1 MTTTTTSQSLDIAA
15 PSFQRRQRQRRD
27 WSHGSILLI
36 GFILVSGCSH
46 IFVLGM
52 MSVGNKPVSRSCCS
66 LADQNKRRRIN
77 DSKVNNQQYCSYSTF
92 SFALAS
98 SRRSRS
104 VSFPSSSTTKNSA
117 DWNVAHV
124 PLILVPGMKGTHLAF
139 PASSSSS
146 SSLGNNKNEAKGK
159 KRAWLTLANLLNF
172 PPRPDEDPDRS
183 LALPLEYNG
192 ETQLRGPLQPDGIV
206 EHLLEVRPGAAG
218 NNGNNKNGE
227 TEFLGL
233 DFFPFYGHATRHLSE
248 MNSRYQQHVDNHVVT
263 SPVTTQINGTS
274 DATSQNGEGEDGLEE
289 RWDSGKK
296 FARPTATFAYDWRR
310 PLPELSDELH
320 QFCCDTFP
328 NQPVQIVAHSLG
340 GLLTFGAMRQNP
352 EKYKPGAV
360 LVGVPF
366 GTGIQYLQDMH
377 KGYFTELN
385 RCRQFLPPAQFT
397 LSSHWSFFPMN
408 RTELADTFV
417 DVTNRE
423 ELLDTFVPD
432 VSSIGKISAGLQS
445 EAIQGDPIVDL
456 NFYDPDDW
464 ERHEFGI
471 FDPTYRQHLSKER
484 IVAYKEHMRIQM
496 KKAIHWRT
504 HVLGSLQEEEIDTFS
519 PLVVCATDTVPTVNQ
534 ILRRK
539 RQAIQTSAKAGLK
552 KRNSI
557 ATSSSEDLCK
567 WEYDYSSGRSVP
579 GDGRIDYAKAFPSN
593 QVSYREVRINS
604 THAKQFCW
612 EDNAGSWGK
621 IWGEVVQQL
630 QEYSKPESESK
641 SVLLDSTAMT
651 ATEIGTKS
659 RFLNRVHPRFVILKL
674 RSWRQRRKVQR
685 FTVGK
690 NTNSN
695 ARRRSFIR
703 QSLRRKNRKVESL
716 PTPMEIKVSADIV
729 LVEEPIR
736 GKEKGVRVGL
746 RKRIRTWRPKLKRK
760 RKKEEESAIF
770 ENSNESMV

>member
-1 MTTTTTSQSLDIAA
+1 MTTTTSQSLALAEPVA
-15 PSFQRRQRQRRD
+15 PSFQRPRRRRKRRY
-27 WSHGSILLI
+27 WVHGRILLI
-36 GFILVSGCSH
+36 GFILVSEFSH
-46 IFVLGM
+46 NFVLGM
-52 MSVGNKPVSRSCCS
+52 MSVGNKPVSRPCS
-66 LADQNKRRRIN
+66 LVDQNKRRRIN
-77 DSKVNNQQYCSYSTF
+77 DSKVNNQQFCSYSTF

-104 VSFPSSSTTKNSA
+104 VSFPSSSSTTKNGA

-124 PLILVPGMKGTHLAF
+124 PLVLVPGMKGTHLAF

-146 SSLGNNKNEAKGK
+146 SSLGNNKNKPKGK

-192 ETQLRGPLQPDGIV
+192 DTQLRGPLQPDGIV
-206 EHLLEVRPGAAG
+206 EHLLEVRPAGAGAG
-218 NNGNNKNGE
+218 NKGNNNKDGE
-227 TEFLGL
+227 TELLGL

-248 MNSRYQQHVDNHVVT
+248 MNSRYQQHNMET
-263 SPVTTQINGTS
+263 NGTS
-274 DATSQNGEGEDGLEE
+274 DATSQNGEEDGLEK
-289 RWDSGKK
+289 RLDLGKK

-310 PLPELSDELH
+310 PLPELSEELH

-360 LVGVPF
+360 MVGVPF

-397 LSSHWSFFPMN
+397 MSSHWSFFPMN

-423 ELLDTFVPD
+423 DLLDKFVPD

-445 EAIQGDPIVDL
+445 EAVQGNPVVDL

-504 HVLGSLQEEEIDTFS
+504 HVLGTLQEEEIDTFS

-539 RQAIQTSAKAGLK
+539 RQAIQTSANAGLK
-552 KRNSI
+552 KRKSI
-557 ATSSSEDLCK
+557 ATSSSEGLCK

-593 QVSYREVRINS
+593 QVSYREVRLNS

-630 QEYSKPESESK
+630 QEYNKPESESK
-641 SVLLDSTAMT
+641 GALLDSTAMT

-690 NTNSN
+690 KINSN
-695 ARRRSFIR
+695 TRRRSFIR
-703 QSLRRKNRKVESL
+703 RSLRRKNRKVESF

-770 ENSNESMV
+770 ENSNEGMV